1 MEKIRKYQVRILM
14 QCGTT
19 QQCLTEYVIAK
30 DFWGTEKGYYYF
42 KTEDDKS
49 KYYPIN
55 NTIVEEVENI

>member
-1 MEKIRKYQVRILM
+1 M